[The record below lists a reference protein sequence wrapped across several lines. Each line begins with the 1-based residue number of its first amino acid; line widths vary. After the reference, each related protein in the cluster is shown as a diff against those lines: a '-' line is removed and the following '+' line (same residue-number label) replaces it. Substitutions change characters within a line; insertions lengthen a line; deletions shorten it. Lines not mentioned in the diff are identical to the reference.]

1 MNRAPLIGISRL
13 RMGTDGHGV
22 TTLVAFHGCPLRCK
36 YCLNPQSLSDDAK
49 VMMKTPEEVMEAIRK
64 DELYY
69 LATNGGVTFGGGE
82 PLMRAEFIKEVLELG
97 AKQWHITVETSLNV
111 PQWKLVLLFPYIHE
125 YVVDIKDMNPYI
137 YKAYNGRD
145 NELVKSNLRWLIEHG
160 KAENITC
167 RIPLIPEFNTPEDQ
181 QRSKQELEVMGI
193 TRFDLF
199 TYRTNIKK

>member
-1 MNRAPLIGISRL
+1 MQAPLIGTSRL

-36 YCLNPQSLSDDAK
+36 YCLNPQGLSDDAPVLK
-49 VMMKTPEEVMEAIRK
+49 KTPEEVMQEIRK

-82 PLMRAEFIKEVLELG
+82 PFLRSEFIKEVLELG
-97 AKQWHITVETSLNV
+97 AKQWHITIETSLNV
-111 PQWKLVLLFPYIHE
+111 PLQNLVLLFPCIHE
-125 YVVDIKDMNPYI
+125 YVVDIKDMNPCI
-137 YKAYNGRD
+137 YKEYNGRD

-181 QRSKQELEVMGI
+181 QRSKKELEAMGI
-193 TRFDLF
+193 TRYDLF
-199 TYRTNIKK
+199 TYRNNIKK

>member
-13 RMGTDGHGV
+13 RMGTDGRGV

-36 YCLNPQSLSDDAK
+36 YCLNPQSLTDDAK
-49 VMMKTPEEVMEAIRK
+49 VMVKTPEEVMQAIRK

-82 PLMRAEFIKEVLELG
+82 PLLREEFIKELLELG
-97 AKQWHITVETSLNV
+97 AKQWHITIETSLNV
-111 PQWKLVLLFPYIHE
+111 PLQNLVLLFPYIHE
-125 YVVDIKDMNPYI
+125 YVVDIKDMNPCI

-145 NELVKSNLRWLIEHG
+145 NELVKSNLRWLIEHD
-160 KAENITC
+160 KAESVTC
-167 RIPLIPEFNTPEDQ
+167 RIPLIPEFNTSEDQ
-181 QRSKQELEVMGI
+181 QRSKQELEAMGI